1 MISPTRRFK
10 IAGHHS
16 VNLGEGELL
25 QISTACPWCGGTD
38 RRAIAN
44 IQLEPRIVLLECVAC
59 AACSASRM
67 PTPEILKNYYKDYYD
82 GQTPGK
88 VAKVAS
94 PIDRVT
100 VGDTV
105 KMGKHLA
112 RCFSYNQRNAS
123 IRILDFGGGDG
134 LLAVLTA
141 ENLLAANS
149 HMREVSISVVDH
161 NIHMHKPSN
170 PAIKV
175 ERFAQV
181 DELPEG
187 AYDFVIAS
195 AILEHIPECAGVLRQ
210 ILARV
215 APGGSLYIRTP
226 FAAPFMQVARLL
238 GKSWDFTFPAHV
250 HDLGQNFWERY
261 FTASYLDQTFS
272 IKSSRPS
279 IVQASIRE
287 HPLEALVS
295 HFFKLPWHF
304 LGKAWPF
311 VGGWEITVV
320 RR

>member
-1 MISPTRRFK
+1 M
-10 IAGHHS
+10 
-16 VNLGEGELL
+16 
-25 QISTACPWCGGTD
+25 
-38 RRAIAN
+38 
-44 IQLEPRIVLLECVAC
+44 LLECIAC
-59 AACSASRM
+59 MACSASRM
-67 PTPEILKNYYKDYYD
+67 PTAQTLDSYYAGYYD
-82 GQTPGK
+82 GQRHGK
-88 VAKVAS
+88 LAKVS
-94 PIDRVT
+94 RQVGRVT
-100 VGDTV
+100 IGDTAT
-105 KMGKHLA
+105 MGKHLA
-112 RCFSYNQRNAS
+112 RCFSCTTGKTS
-123 IRILDFGGGDG
+123 IRILDYGGGDG

-149 HMREVSISVVDH
+149 HMREVSISVVDY
-161 NIHMHKPSN
+161 NIHMHQPSN

-175 ERFAQV
+175 ERYAQV
-181 DELPEG
+181 SELTEG
-187 AYDFVIAS
+187 VYDFVIAS
-195 AILEHIPECAGVLRQ
+195 AILEHIPECAGVLPQ
-210 ILARV
+210 ILARI

-226 FAAPFMQVARLL
+226 FAAPFMRLAGLL

-261 FTASYLDQTFS
+261 FTSSGFDQTFT

-304 LGKAWPF
+304 LGRAWPF